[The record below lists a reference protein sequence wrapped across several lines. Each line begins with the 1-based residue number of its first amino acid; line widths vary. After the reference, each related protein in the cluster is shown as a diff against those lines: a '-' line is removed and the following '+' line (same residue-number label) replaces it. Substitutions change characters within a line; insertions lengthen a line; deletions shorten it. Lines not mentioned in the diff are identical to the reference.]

1 MYVCWWCSEGLLVI
15 ILFGFRFKLS
25 KIVCFFFSGQ
35 LLFILTCQNFCVF
48 IKFKNLT
55 FEKSWNL
62 NKTKICSEYHN
73 WAVEQF

>member
-48 IKFKNLT
+48 IKFKNL
-55 FEKSWNL
+55 KKNIWKIMKLKQNKNL
-62 NKTKICSEYHN
+62 FWIS
-73 WAVEQF
+73 